1 MIPEAGFLFSIAGLS
16 ASFLGLA
23 GLVMA
28 FRRGGDMQPVDA
40 FRLRQMVEF
49 SFVNVVVAISIV
61 PLASLLGTSV
71 EAARWVS
78 VGVIAYVV
86 AQNVLFAQ
94 RGRRAGIAFRGGWA
108 VLALVVTGLS
118 VGIAAVVIA
127 TSTFGWFEVLLVVL
141 LVRPML
147 PFLLVLNSW
156 TTEVRPSS

>member
-28 FRRGGDMQPVDA
+28 FRRGGDMLPIDA

-49 SFVNVVVAISIV
+49 SFVNIVVAVSVV
-61 PLASLLGTSV
+61 PLATLLGTAI

-78 VGVIAYVV
+78 AGVIAYTIV
-86 AQNVLFAQ
+86 QNVLFAS
-94 RGRRAGIAFRGGWA
+94 RGRRAGMSFGGGWA
-108 VLALVVTGLS
+108 ALALIATAS
-118 VGIAAVVIA
+118 SIGIAAAVIA

-156 TTEVRPSS
+156 AAETNRPS

>member
-28 FRRGGDMQPVDA
+28 FRRGGDMQVVDA

-49 SFVNVVVAISIV
+49 SFVNIVVAVSIV
-61 PLASLLGTSV
+61 PLAALLGTSAD
-71 EAARWVS
+71 AARGVS
-78 VGVIAYVV
+78 VAVIAYTVV
-86 AQNVLFAQ
+86 QNVLFSI
-94 RGRRAGIAFRGGWA
+94 RGRRVGLNFRGGWA
-108 VLALVVTGLS
+108 VLALLVTASTIVL
-118 VGIAAVVIA
+118 AAVVIA
-127 TSTFGWFEVLLVVL
+127 TSTFGWFEALLVVL

-156 TTEVRPSS
+156 TTEIRPAA